1 MYKYMVT
8 GCQLVTLP
16 VCDIP
21 DAGVQALID
30 QVKFS
35 ALCKINNIR
44 NCIVLFKLVPIM
56 VYLEHYYIRFKVT
69 QTTDDSSLTTIF
81 EDSDMLGLLTE
92 TGFRLPLENINKD
105 AIINSLRDYHCII
118 KVN

>member
-1 MYKYMVT
+1 MVT

-44 NCIVLFKLVPIM
+44 NCIVLFI
-56 VYLEHYYIRFKVT
+56 
-69 QTTDDSSLTTIF
+69 
-81 EDSDMLGLLTE
+81 
-92 TGFRLPLENINKD
+92 
-105 AIINSLRDYHCII
+105 
-118 KVN
+118 

>member
-1 MYKYMVT
+1 MSIMQGGPGFPALHQAMYNYMVT

-56 VYLEHYYIRFKVT
+56 
-69 QTTDDSSLTTIF
+69 SLF
-81 EDSDMLGLLTE
+81 RVLLY
-92 TGFRLPLENINKD
+92 
-105 AIINSLRDYHCII
+105 SL
-118 KVN
+118 